1 MINNKNIDEGKGFD
15 FGRTSENYAK
25 FRDIYPREFYEK
37 IVDKG
42 LCVGGKM
49 Y

>member
-1 MINNKNIDEGKGFD
+1 MITNKNIDEGKRFN

-25 FRDIYPREFYEK
+25 FRYIYPREFYEK
-37 IVDKG
+37 ITPLLK
-42 LCVGGKM
+42 K